1 MYILLFVISSI
12 VFFITNN
19 PMENIMANG
28 TFNQDNI
35 QFGHVHVAK
44 ISHKIDIHVDI
55 PQELPYKNTI
65 QVKNM
70 SYFGG

>member
-1 MYILLFVISSI
+1 
-12 VFFITNN
+12 
-19 PMENIMANG
+19 MENIIVNG

-65 QVKNM
+65 LAKNM